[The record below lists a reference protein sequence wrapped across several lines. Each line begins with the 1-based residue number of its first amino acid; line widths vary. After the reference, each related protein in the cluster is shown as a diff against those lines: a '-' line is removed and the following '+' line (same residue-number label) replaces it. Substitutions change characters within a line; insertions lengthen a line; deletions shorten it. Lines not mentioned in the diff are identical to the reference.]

1 MYGSVYTR
9 LDSPCNAFTGAE
21 SDLAFW
27 LLLGRGSFPATGV
40 DALAFELPQPILLR
54 DNFLF

>member
-1 MYGSVYTR
+1 MCAPATRMYGLV

-21 SDLAFW
+21 SDLTFW

-40 DALAFELPQPILLR
+40 DALALELPQPILL
-54 DNFLF
+54 